1 MRARTGLAAGQF
13 RRCVIGWISDCY
25 RFGIQLNHWLSLLV
39 FSGRFARA
47 GRAWLMSVETA
58 FIQGFVVWIDFFFG
72 SIRTCWPWFCT
83 WLVLDCNG
91 MHFCSLDI

>member
-1 MRARTGLAAGQF
+1 MRARTGLAAGRLEQYAIVCILF
-13 RRCVIGWISDCY
+13 RY
-25 RFGIQLNHWLSLLV
+25 RSGIQWSQWLSLLV

-47 GRAWLMSVETA
+47 GRAWLMSVEKV

-72 SIRTCWPWFCT
+72 SIRTCWSWFCT
-83 WLVLDCNG
+83 WLVLDYNG

>member
-1 MRARTGLAAGQF
+1 MRYRLYLGLLSF
-13 RRCVIGWISDCY
+13 RYPMESMA
-25 RFGIQLNHWLSLLV
+25 LALA